1 MTIYYNKETGFV
13 QDRYPWDEPHN
24 ADSASIEVDEDVYQ
38 KTLLT
43 ESGFR
48 WAVVNNEVK
57 SIEFNSEENK
67 KLKLLNEI
75 ALIDNWFK
83 LYDIQASQYQ
93 RAVRLGLSDF
103 DLLINDI
110 SYESIEDM
118 DADAIK
124 YAKRIKELRN
134 EMEE

>member
-13 QDRYPWDEPHN
+13 QDRYPWDEPHST
-24 ADSASIEVDEDVYQ
+24 DSASIEVDEDVYQ

-75 ALIDNWFK
+75 TLIDNWFK

-103 DLLINDI
+103 DLHINDI
-110 SYESIEDM
+110 SYKSIEDM

-124 YAKRIKELRN
+124 CAKRIKELRN

>member
-67 KLKLLNEI
+67 KLK
-75 ALIDNWFK
+75 
-83 LYDIQASQYQ
+83 QT
-93 RAVRLGLSDF
+93 
-103 DLLINDI
+103 LINITNSNDGLKQYI
-110 SYESIEDM
+110 RNVGEDNF
-118 DADAIK
+118 
-124 YAKRIKELRN
+124 ELQLNRLLR
-134 EMEE
+134 EL

>member
-1 MTIYYNKETGFV
+1 M
-13 QDRYPWDEPHN
+13 
-24 ADSASIEVDEDVYQ
+24 
-38 KTLLT
+38 
-43 ESGFR
+43 
-48 WAVVNNEVK
+48 
-57 SIEFNSEENK
+57 
-67 KLKLLNEI
+67 
-75 ALIDNWFK
+75 IDNWFK

-103 DLLINDI
+103 DLHINGI